1 MFIIIHDFK
10 THNNNRMRMI
20 SCKVCKEIPIEAFDE
35 HTISAAIFTKVQPA
49 VDYIDSLYENSKVTS
64 EQRESMV
71 DSLYDQL
78 GNHLVGY
85 PTNTWYIEK

>member
-10 THNNNRMRMI
+10 THNNRMRMI

-35 HTISAAIFTKVQPA
+35 NTLSATVFTKVQPA